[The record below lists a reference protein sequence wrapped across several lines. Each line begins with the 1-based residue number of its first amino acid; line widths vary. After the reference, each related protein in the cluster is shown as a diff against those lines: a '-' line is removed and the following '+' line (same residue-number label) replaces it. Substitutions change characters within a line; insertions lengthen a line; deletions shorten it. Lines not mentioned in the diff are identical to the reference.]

1 MPRFFIYSL
10 FFAAVAWQTLDML
23 QNSLRSMVTG
33 WTPRETQRSYIVL
46 GANPVLP
53 KRQQRVDEMQTQ
65 AAEEGTDKK
74 GLIIGAAVV
83 AAATIGGV
91 PCHWSGTTERCRL
104 ISKGRPDEEIET
116 QLA

>member
-10 FFAAVAWQTLDML
+10 FFAAVAWANIGYAF
-23 QNSLRSMVTG
+23 QNSPRSMVTG
-33 WTPRETQRSYIVL
+33 WTPRETQRSHIIL
-46 GANPVLP
+46 GANPRFEGS

-91 PCHWSGTTERCRL
+91 LLAIGSGYDGTMPL
-104 ISKGRPDEEIET
+104 
-116 QLA
+116 